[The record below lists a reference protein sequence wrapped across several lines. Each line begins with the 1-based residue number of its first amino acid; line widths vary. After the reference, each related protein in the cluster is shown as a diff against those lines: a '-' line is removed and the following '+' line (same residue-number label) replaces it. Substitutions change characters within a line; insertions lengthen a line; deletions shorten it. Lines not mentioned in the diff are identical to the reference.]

1 MWTKPHYSESME
13 MGKKGNFSVA
23 KHGRLHW
30 VINVIISKV
39 SHVDTKYLGM
49 IWWGY
54 STSVIFF
61 PQTHSRILVLRK
73 IWNKAKLRD
82 MLQNASQY
90 SSEVSRSWKE
100 RLRNTAEEMKE
111 ILWLNAVWYPRYHTD
126 LETQKGH

>member
-1 MWTKPHYSESME
+1 MWAKLHYSESME
-13 MGKKGNFSVA
+13 MGEKGNFSVA
-23 KHGRLHW
+23 KHGHLHW

-49 IWWGY
+49 MWWGY
-54 STSVIFF
+54 FTSVIFF
-61 PQTHSRILVLRK
+61 PQTHSRILVWRK

-90 SSEVSRSWKE
+90 SSKVSRSWKE

-111 ILWLNAVWYPRYHTD
+111 ILWLNAVWHPRSD